1 LLFLRCNVL
10 LEHIFTSNWKL
21 LIPTIMSKRSPLL
34 TIPLIL
40 LLTII
45 CMFFQ
50 WFSSIKSRSQ
60 DIHIILF
67 WKFRQQRVGYDLVFL
82 RKEVH
87 LDTFLR
93 EKWWYDQ
100 ICFHVPFTLP
110 IVWLWT
116 WSLLWNKKRMQVTCS
131 TLLATYISV

>member
-21 LIPTIMSKRSPLL
+21 LIPTIMSKRSPHL
-34 TIPLIL
+34 TILLIL

-50 WFSSIKSRSQ
+50 WFSSIKSHSQ

-67 WKFRQQRVGYDLVFL
+67 ESSRSNAWGM
-82 RKEVH
+82 
-87 LDTFLR
+87 
-93 EKWWYDQ
+93 
-100 ICFHVPFTLP
+100 I
-110 IVWLWT
+110 
-116 WSLLWNKKRMQVTCS
+116 
-131 TLLATYISV
+131 